1 MINSTIGVK
10 QGDLAGPDLFNIHI
24 AAVMMIWRQRYTGL
38 DCVFRTKKDHAL
50 GTGTKGH
57 KRDWKTGGKYG
68 KTQGVETFKL
78 NDSEYADDTQV
89 NFTERLQLQSWSP
102 DLVDT
107 FEDCGMDVHL
117 KKPRDKKAK
126 TVALYVA
133 AQSSEYDRFHSDEGG
148 AATYGGAD
156 LTDIKVDDRGVIPV
170 VEKARYLG
178 GMLNRNANHE
188 AAVDDRIAKA
198 SSAFGKLKPRLFK
211 SDDISLPAK
220 RAAYVALVLSIL
232 LYGSECW
239 AITARMRRKL
249 RSFHRFCC
257 RTMFG
262 IKNMHQ
268 VKDQK
273 TTTAEVLEEC
283 GLRSLD
289 TYMARRRLRWLG
301 HVWRMDWD
309 RLPRKLLSSW
319 VYQARPLGRPC
330 KRWGESIEDD
340 LKLAGLKVS
349 NWHETAEDRDKWR
362 EIIDKLGDP
371 KKRKPKKSH
380 KNAKKSGK

>member
-1 MINSTIGVK
+1 MLSNTPPTYV
-10 QGDLAGPDLFNIHI
+10 
-24 AAVMMIWRQRYTGL
+24 
-38 DCVFRTKKDHAL
+38 
-50 GTGTKGH
+50 GTK
-57 KRDWKTGGKYG
+57 RRTGPMDFHINKMRALNLSAKYM
-68 KTQGVETFKL
+68 KKVEAELRGLPGTF
-78 NDSEYADDTQV
+78 NDLPVTPLMNIGEM
-89 NFTERLQLQSWSP
+89 
-102 DLVDT
+102 VD
-107 FEDCGMDVHL
+107 
-117 KKPRDKKAK
+117 
-126 TVALYVA
+126 
-133 AQSSEYDRFHSDEGG
+133 
-148 AATYGGAD
+148 
-156 LTDIKVDDRGVIPV
+156 
-170 VEKARYLG
+170 
-178 GMLNRNANHE
+178 
-188 AAVDDRIAKA
+188 
-198 SSAFGKLKPRLFK
+198 SSAFDQVNRTTADALKGKRMRKMASQTAK
-211 SDDISLPAK
+211 QADDISLPAK
-220 RAAYVALVLSIL
+220 RATYVALVLSIL